1 MTEAKFTWLPKFTA
15 TLERVPEEQRGAL
28 LWALAQYGTHGIEP
42 TFEDWALQAVF
53 EGLREDIDNNK
64 SFRGLGKTGGR
75 GNRKAGGD
83 ALPQPD
89 EGFAGSEIPVCGN
102 ETPVSQIENGGNEKS
117 PSIPYQSIP
126 DHTNPNQTKPKGG
139 ARFRAPTVEE
149 VRQHCREKGYA
160 FDPEAFVAFYESN
173 GWRVGK
179 NPMKSWKA
187 ACVTWQR
194 REGPT
199 GKGERSEY
207 SDL

>member
-1 MTEAKFTWLPKFTA
+1 MAEAFTFFEKFGDVCACLDEADCKELMYAICKYGSCGEEVELPYMLK
-15 TLERVPEEQRGAL
+15 AL
-28 LWALAQYGTHGIEP
+28 FVSLK
-42 TFEDWALQAVF
+42 
-53 EGLREDIDNNK
+53 EDIDNSKNMRA
-64 SFRGLGKTGGR
+64 RGAKGGR
-75 GNRKAGGD
+75 PSRKRQVGEVVENEKPEFGD
-83 ALPQPD
+83 DENHNGASVCQPD
-89 EGFAGSEIPVCGN
+89 KPV
-102 ETPVSQIENGGNEKS
+102 VSDDSQKIES
-117 PSIPYQSIP
+117 QSNP
-126 DHTNPNQTKPKGG
+126 DQSNPDQSKPKGG
-139 ARFRAPTVEE
+139 ARFRAPTVKE